1 MFLKSGLFLKN
12 VDLTSVPTEHLA
24 SLVACVTWHLDI
36 RNGGEVSLD
45 ITALTQYS
53 GQGKCWIVNYFEYND
68 IVLDRYRKE
77 VMSWLKKINWHV
89 TTEGSYFSFKKS
101 ID

>member
-1 MFLKSGLFLKN
+1 MESHLEDVWLGKWG
-12 VDLTSVPTEHLA
+12 DL
-24 SLVACVTWHLDI
+24 
-36 RNGGEVSLD
+36 SLD

-53 GQGKCWIVNYFEYND
+53 GQGKCWMVNYYEYND
-68 IVLDRYRKE
+68 IIVDRYREE